1 MAVALSTVFNESS
14 DFIVIGLTGRTGSGC
29 STSAKIMAGDNL
41 PLPSPEDSHF
51 EGNERRKYKIIK
63 NFIDVKWRK
72 FEWLQVKSVISR
84 FLLELNHP
92 QFCSL
97 VAETLGLELSDV
109 VEKLTPFKKEYDE
122 FHQEIKEFLS
132 KKEEDKK
139 KEAFTIYFKRLPI
152 FSDNLKQSLKTISMS
167 AYTSLYQKVGDNIRA
182 SGKANKSTFDPS
194 KVFTFPS
201 VINKVIKAAK
211 YSSRQEN
218 RPCYIVIDA
227 IRNPYEAIFL
237 KGRHSD
243 FYLISINTNNE
254 NRLKHLRESH
264 KFSEQQIIELDEKE
278 YPKKLIGHNKYISQN
293 IQKCIE
299 ISDVHIN
306 NPKDDN
312 YGNSELAS
320 QLAWYIALMMHPG
333 LVMPTSIENCMQIAY
348 SAKKSSGCISRQ
360 VGAVVTNEFFSVKSV
375 GWNNTAEGQVPCI
388 LRSAQNLLN
397 GIDKDAYSKY
407 ERNSKEFRETIE
419 YKYTDIIETA
429 KKDGRNLSYCFKDV
443 QNELEGEKNQVHTRS
458 LHAEE
463 NAFLQ
468 LSKYGGQQLKG
479 GYLFTTASPCELCAK
494 KAFQLGITK
503 IFYIDPYP
511 GIATTHIL
519 AYGKN
524 PPQLH
529 LFRGALGSA
538 FHKLYQ
544 PMMPY
549 KDELEMAYMIK
560 KHGNNKDKKLNA

>member
-348 SAKKSSGCISRQ
+348 SAKKTFRMYFSSS
-360 VGAVVTNEFFSVKSV
+360 
-375 GWNNTAEGQVPCI
+375 W
-388 LRSAQNLLN
+388 RS
-397 GIDKDAYSKY
+397 G
-407 ERNSKEFRETIE
+407 
-419 YKYTDIIETA
+419 YK
-429 KKDGRNLSYCFKDV
+429 
-443 QNELEGEKNQVHTRS
+443 
-458 LHAEE
+458 
-463 NAFLQ
+463 
-468 LSKYGGQQLKG
+468 
-479 GYLFTTASPCELCAK
+479 
-494 KAFQLGITK
+494 
-503 IFYIDPYP
+503 
-511 GIATTHIL
+511 
-519 AYGKN
+519 
-524 PPQLH
+524 
-529 LFRGALGSA
+529 
-538 FHKLYQ
+538 
-544 PMMPY
+544 
-549 KDELEMAYMIK
+549 
-560 KHGNNKDKKLNA
+560 